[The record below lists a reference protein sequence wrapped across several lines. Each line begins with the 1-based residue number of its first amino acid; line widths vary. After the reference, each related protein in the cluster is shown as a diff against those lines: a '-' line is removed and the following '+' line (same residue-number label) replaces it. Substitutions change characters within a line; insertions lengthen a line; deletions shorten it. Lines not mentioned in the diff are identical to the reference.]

1 MNQADKTDTS
11 EIRSA
16 AQKSK
21 RAVAKT
27 DAVVALPDDLELR
40 IEAAM
45 MSTDRPLTSIRL
57 AQING
62 DVPTKAIHESI
73 KHLNDLYEQMNRSF
87 RIEQLA
93 GGWQIMTLSTYA
105 EMLSSLHKTQAQSR
119 LSAAAIETLAII
131 AYKQPI
137 LRAQIETI
145 RGVACGEVIRNLME
159 RHLVKIAGRA
169 DELGRPI
176 LYGTT
181 KQFLGL
187 FGLSSVK
194 DLPKV
199 EELRANV

>member
-1 MNQADKTDTS
+1 MNQAEETDTFD
-11 EIRSA
+11 IRSA
-16 AQKSK
+16 APKSK
-21 RAVAKT
+21 STVVKAG
-27 DAVVALPDDLELR
+27 AVVILPDDLELR
-40 IEAAM
+40 IEAVM
-45 MSTDRPLTSIRL
+45 MSTDRPLTSVRL
-57 AQING
+57 AKING
-62 DVPTKAIHESI
+62 DIPTKAIHEAI
-73 KHLNDLYEQMNRSF
+73 KHLNGLYERMDRSF

-93 GGWQIMTLSTYA
+93 GGWQIMTLSAYA

-119 LSAAAIETLAII
+119 LSTAAIETLAII

-181 KQFLGL
+181 KQFLEL